1 MQFIDKLNQA
11 TDNKYD
17 FLRISKLNLDVGAN
31 SLSVVCLLPQNIS
44 EEQFS
49 EKDKQ
54 IIEEFCRSQVPQ
66 SFALKIA
73 FVKNIINKE
82 AISKQVFNFISLK
95 YQTVL
100 SQMDASLTDVR
111 IDDGNKIAIDVY
123 VFSTAEHFC
132 ENSGFKEKLAKHI
145 FNQNCVEK
153 VSVNIKVNKRIDAEK
168 LLELRDNV
176 KYVDSGEIDI
186 VGNYHYVV
194 GKDITRKPRY
204 IEKYKKEME
213 GICVCGTVSELK
225 RINIIDKN
233 SPDRK
238 IKKVLFKFVIS
249 DTTGSMDCLYFAKV
263 RKPKKGETE
272 SSTCMDLLKDGDDAV
287 ILGNYRLSD
296 FSGKNELL
304 ITKLALC
311 KINYEGLAKRRED
324 IKNANKIKIFQTP
337 KVYDVDMNE
346 TLLDMLGHCDY
357 IMNNKFVVFD
367 LETTG
372 LSTESDDVIEIGA
385 VKMEGG
391 KIVEYYNTLVDPKRH
406 IPDQAS
412 EVNHIYDEDVK
423 NSPYIE
429 DIFGFFAQ
437 YCKGYI
443 LVAHNGNGFD
453 FKIIR
458 RLADSFGYPLNNVM
472 VDSLTEARN
481 VLPSL
486 RRHSLESLCNHY
498 GIINQN
504 AHRAYE
510 DAEATAKVFV
520 KLMDD
525 KFRAQ

>member
-31 SLSVVCLLPQNIS
+31 SLSVVCLLPQNIT

-213 GICVCGTVSELK
+213 G
-225 RINIIDKN
+225 
-233 SPDRK
+233 
-238 IKKVLFKFVIS
+238 
-249 DTTGSMDCLYFAKV
+249 
-263 RKPKKGETE
+263 
-272 SSTCMDLLKDGDDAV
+272 
-287 ILGNYRLSD
+287 
-296 FSGKNELL
+296 
-304 ITKLALC
+304 
-311 KINYEGLAKRRED
+311 
-324 IKNANKIKIFQTP
+324 
-337 KVYDVDMNE
+337 
-346 TLLDMLGHCDY
+346 
-357 IMNNKFVVFD
+357 
-367 LETTG
+367 
-372 LSTESDDVIEIGA
+372 
-385 VKMEGG
+385 
-391 KIVEYYNTLVDPKRH
+391 
-406 IPDQAS
+406 
-412 EVNHIYDEDVK
+412 
-423 NSPYIE
+423 
-429 DIFGFFAQ
+429 
-437 YCKGYI
+437 
-443 LVAHNGNGFD
+443 
-453 FKIIR
+453 
-458 RLADSFGYPLNNVM
+458 
-472 VDSLTEARN
+472 
-481 VLPSL
+481 
-486 RRHSLESLCNHY
+486 
-498 GIINQN
+498 
-504 AHRAYE
+504 
-510 DAEATAKVFV
+510 
-520 KLMDD
+520 
-525 KFRAQ
+525 